1 MQQGLK
7 KTFPFVSDHERLDCT
22 TELLDSE
29 EGFVKEQKL
38 EKILQKA
45 SCARGV
51 DISEELEKGICQHN
65 PAWTA

>member
-1 MQQGLK
+1 MQQWLK
-7 KTFPFVSDHERLDCT
+7 KTFPFVGDHQRLDCT
-22 TELLDSE
+22 TELLGSE
-29 EGFVKEQKL
+29 KGFVKDQKL

-65 PAWTA
+65 LAWAA